1 MVCMSNHKECIF
13 RSFKKWS
20 YQTHKT
26 SVGLNVYFRCSDC
39 FQWKVTSL
47 CIFKRILLSQSPL
60 PAKCLFLPY
69 YISGTIRS
77 SWRVHLGIE
86 KEMMQYERGLC
97 EWKGEIW
104 VDMRNVLVINAVG
117 IDIDQQKGEGNIWM
131 WNMNNKNMS
140 RLMSTFLACAT
151 KQM

>member
-1 MVCMSNHKECIF
+1 MECKDSSNNVWASVTEVISLWFSWCTCPITKNIF
-13 RSFKKWS
+13 FAVFKKWS

-39 FQWKVTSL
+39 FQWKVTAL

-60 PAKCLFLPY
+60 LAKCLFRPY

-77 SWRVHLGIE
+77 SWRVHLGIV
-86 KEMMQYERGLC
+86 KEMMQYEQGLC

-104 VDMRNVLVINAVG
+104 VVWG
-117 IDIDQQKGEGNIWM
+117 
-131 WNMNNKNMS
+131 
-140 RLMSTFLACAT
+140 TF
-151 KQM
+151 